1 MIFELFYITIGIGI
15 SLGTALMNDVIN
27 DVIEQIKEDQEIE
40 NQYNIWLD
48 D

>member
-1 MIFELFYITIGIGI
+1 MIFELFYITVGIGI
-15 SLGTALMNDVIN
+15 SLGTALIN

-40 NQYNIWLD
+40 NQYNLWLD